1 MKYHD
6 LTLRDGS
13 HAISHKL
20 TIETIEKHCKF
31 AEKAGIEVVEV
42 GHGNGVGAS
51 SIIIGES
58 LVSDFEMIQAARQHL
73 RNTKI
78 SVHIIPGMATIKRD
92 IDPIIDMVDIFRV
105 ASHCTEATITKTHIE
120 YLASKGKVVYGV
132 LMMAALCSP
141 TVLVEEALKMKSYG
155 ASAVIIMD
163 SSGSFFPDDVTER
176 INALTVLNI
185 PIGFHGHNN
194 MHLAVANSLAA
205 IHTGASI
212 IDVTVKGFGAGAGN
226 TPLEIM
232 EAVFPTNLDIE
243 FVHKYANEFPYDHP
257 NIKLVNILTAKYK
270 LFSGF
275 EKCILSMCEK
285 YNISLVRLVE
295 EISSHN
301 LVAGQDDIIRVIAAR
316 MGA

>member
-20 TIETIEKHCKF
+20 TIETIENHCKF
-31 AEKAGIEVVEV
+31 AEKAGIQVVEV

-58 LVSDFEMIQAARQHL
+58 LVSDFEMILAARQHL
-73 RNTKI
+73 RKTKI

-132 LMMAALCSP
+132 LMMSALCSP

-205 IHTGASI
+205 IHAGASI
-212 IDVTVKGFGAGAGN
+212 IDVTVNGFGAGAGN

-257 NIKLVNILTAKYK
+257 KIKLVNILTAKYK